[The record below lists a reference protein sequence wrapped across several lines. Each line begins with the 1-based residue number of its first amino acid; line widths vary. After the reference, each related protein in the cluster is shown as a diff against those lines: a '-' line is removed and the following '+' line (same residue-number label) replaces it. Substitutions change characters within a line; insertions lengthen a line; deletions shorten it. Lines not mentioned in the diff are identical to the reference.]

1 MTHGNERM
9 EGDGS
14 SELSCLVFESWLF
27 YFLTFRSWKELKWRH
42 DKMIPFFHTCRH
54 LEIKSDVYGIW
65 EALSKCSFPSKDG
78 SVGSEAGYAC
88 CPVLFSGAQLRA
100 TLTIQWPWLK
110 LWLYSN
116 QSGEGITEPA
126 TRWKLRKQTCW
137 GLNSAYGTLVHISSR
152 SLFFKHGDK
161 AKWSNCQNR
170 SKNLKRNNSAICIVT
185 FFLLQPVIL
194 QRFMPFS
201 LLKAWFL
208 SLLS

>member
-1 MTHGNERM
+1 MIKWSH
-9 EGDGS
+9 S
-14 SELSCLVFESWLF
+14 S
-27 YFLTFRSWKELKWRH
+27 
-42 DKMIPFFHTCRH
+42 IPA
-54 LEIKSDVYGIW
+54 GIW
-65 EALSKCSFPSKDG
+65 KLSQMCMAYGKHS
-78 SVGSEAGYAC
+78 AN
-88 CPVLFSGAQLRA
+88 VLFLPRTGLWGVRLDMHAVLFFFSGAQLRA
-100 TLTIQWPWLK
+100 TLTIQRPWLK

-170 SKNLKRNNSAICIVT
+170 SKNLEHNNSAICIVT

-208 SLLS
+208 PLLS